1 MIKKRK
7 NIAFI
12 SIGGAGNSILNEIVT
27 KDILVDNPNEQVLY
41 VNFSSSDV
49 GDNFKGNKL
58 ILSGEGTGRSTQ
70 KGIELI
76 KEKKDLLQKNYALF
90 YQKIKKFCGP
100 DDFTIVI
107 MSSLGGGTGSSL
119 TPFTIDFF
127 QDLIDRDEAAVNISY
142 VGIVSSPKEGV
153 ATLPNCVKSFKN
165 IYNTYILT
173 DKLKSCYLFDNRKF
187 EKTFGLSTYD
197 FQAMNAL
204 IVDYVADIYDEE
216 SYQIPANGFQT
227 LDVNE
232 IKRVM
237 MWGKGVSDFAWY
249 DFSFNKKSDEEQ
261 EIKIHSNIFGGTLK
275 QNTAKAIACFV
286 QVKKKDFDLSTEEL
300 SEINTSIQRFKKKF
314 SSAFFVFGFNF
325 ANKTLP
331 CDYRFRVI
339 SNGFDFPHSFE
350 SDVNKAT
357 KDVAKLKKENN
368 KFEISSEKDLDF

>member
-1 MIKKRK
+1 MVGTK

-12 SIGGAGNSILNEIVT
+12 GLGGAGNTIVDSIIKQDRIIV
-27 KDILVDNPNEQVLY
+27 NSYEQTLQ
-41 VNFSSSDV
+41 VNFSVSDIDEKSKSNKIIV
-49 GDNFKGNKL
+49 YGN
-58 ILSGEGTGRSTQ
+58 GTGRSYQ
-70 KGIELI
+70 KGLELVD
-76 KEKKDLLQKNYALF
+76 EKKDLLQKNYLMF
-90 YQKIKKFCGP
+90 YQKVKKFCGQE
-100 DDFTIVI
+100 DFTIVI
-107 MSSLGGGTGSSL
+107 ISSLGGGSGAAL

-127 QDLIDRDEAAVNISY
+127 QDLVDRDENGANISY

-165 IYNTYILT
+165 IYNTYVLT

-237 MWGKGVSDFAWY
+237 MWGKGISDFAWY
-249 DFSFNKKSDEEQ
+249 DFSFNKKKDEEQ
-261 EIKIHSNIFGGTLK
+261 EIKIHSNIFGGSLR

-286 QVKKKDFDLSTEEL
+286 QVKKKDFDLSSEEL
-300 SEINTSIQRFKKKF
+300 SEINTNIQRFKKKF